1 MSERSEALAAR
12 IVATCG
18 EGRVQRR
25 LMRAHDVAF
34 DVAADDLLAVLTQL
48 RDSPELSFEVM
59 MDASGIDYLDYG
71 KDEWRTTSASYRGFS
86 RGVFRLQHDP
96 AGHQVVEGPPQGR
109 RFAMSYQLLSIRHN
123 ERVSLRC
130 YCADNDEPALP
141 SVTGVH
147 AGANWFERE
156 AFDLFGILFHGH
168 PDLRRLLTDYGF
180 IGHPFRKD
188 FPLSGHV
195 EVRYDETR
203 QRVVYEPVEIT
214 PRTLVPRVIR
224 EDNRYAPELRDP
236 RPPAITGSVG
246 NAGGAPRGDGTIPGS
261 RP

>member
-1 MSERSEALAAR
+1 MSGRIEGLAAR
-12 IVATCG
+12 IVAACG
-18 EGRVQRR
+18 DGRLQRR
-25 LMRAHDVAF
+25 PMRDGELAF
-34 DVAADDLLAVLTQL
+34 DVAPGELLGVLTTLRDEPQL
-48 RDSPELSFEVM
+48 RFEM
-59 MDASGIDYLDYG
+59 LMDVSGIDYLDYG
-71 KDEWRTTSASYRGFS
+71 RDEWRTTAASSSGFS
-86 RGVFRLQHDP
+86 RGVNR
-96 AGHQVVEGPPQGR
+96 AGHGTVDKGVAEGR
-109 RFAMSYQLLSIRHN
+109 RFAASYQLLSITHN
-123 ERVSLRC
+123 ERVTLRC
-130 YCADNDEPALP
+130 FCPVNDEPSLP

-195 EVRYDETR
+195 EVRYDPVK

-224 EDNRYAPELRDP
+224 DDNRYAAELKDVRTKP
-236 RPPAITGSVG
+236 
-246 NAGGAPRGDGTIPGS
+246 
-261 RP
+261 